1 MPVRPILARMSDVGT
16 WDPGDRVTLSE
27 EHIECVHRACTHL
40 EDADFGLDDAQLR
53 SLAQVVSLDA
63 DQWEAVARNEDAL
76 ELVAW
81 IQFFTLAEARL
92 PGFEAGAK
100 SPVIPLARVLRER
113 GAYPADLTAWI
124 RAHSDNRFLPHGSL
138 LDRL

>member
-1 MPVRPILARMSDVGT
+1 MSDVGT
-16 WDPGDRVTLSE
+16 WDPGDRVTLSAR
-27 EHIECVHRACTHL
+27 HLECVRRGSTHL
-40 EDADFGLDDAQLR
+40 EDANFGLDDAELEL
-53 SLAQVVSLDA
+53 LAPLMSLDA
-63 DQWEAVARNEDAL
+63 DQWTAAAREQDAV

-81 IQFFTLAEARL
+81 IRFFTLAETRL

-100 SPVIPLARVLRER
+100 SPVIPLARWLRER
-113 GAYPADLTAWI
+113 GEYPVDLTSWI

>member
-1 MPVRPILARMSDVGT
+1 MPILARVSDVGT

-27 EHIECVHRACTHL
+27 GRLESVRRAARHL
-40 EDADFGLDDAQLR
+40 DDADFGLDAAELR
-53 SLAQVVSLDA
+53 ALAALMSLEA
-63 DQWEAVARNEDAL
+63 DQWDAAARNEEAP

-81 IQFFTLAEARL
+81 IRFFTLAEARL
-92 PGFEAGAK
+92 PGFEAAAK

>member
-1 MPVRPILARMSDVGT
+1 MSDVGT

-27 EHIECVHRACTHL
+27 RHLECVRRAGTHL
-40 EDADFGLDDAQLR
+40 EDADFGLDEAELR
-53 SLAQVVSLDA
+53 LLAPVMSLDA
-63 DQWEAVARNEDAL
+63 DQWDAAARQEDAP
-76 ELVAW
+76 ELIAW
-81 IQFFTLAEARL
+81 IRFFTLAEARL

-100 SPVIPLARVLRER
+100 SPVIPLARVLRAR
-113 GAYPADLTAWI
+113 GEYPADLTAWI

>member
-1 MPVRPILARMSDVGT
+1 MSDVGS
-16 WDPGDRVTLSE
+16 WDPGDRVTLSA
-27 EHIECVHRACTHL
+27 RHL
-40 EDADFGLDDAQLR
+40 ECLRRAGKHLDAADFGLDEAELR
-53 SLAQVVSLDA
+53 SLAPLMSLDA
-63 DQWEAVARNEDAL
+63 DQWDAAAREEDAL

-81 IQFFTLAEARL
+81 IRFFTLAEARL

-100 SPVIPLARVLRER
+100 SPVIPLARVLRQRHE
-113 GAYPADLTAWI
+113 YPPDLTAWI

>member
-1 MPVRPILARMSDVGT
+1 MSDVGT

-27 EHIECVHRACTHL
+27 EHLECVRRASTHL
-40 EDADFGLDDAQLR
+40 EDAGFGLDEAELR
-53 SLAQVVSLDA
+53 LLAPVMSLDA
-63 DQWEAVARNEDAL
+63 DRWEAVARKEDPGA
-76 ELVAW
+76 LVAW
-81 IQFFTLAEARL
+81 IRFFTLAEARL

-100 SPVIPLARVLRER
+100 SPVIPLARVLREQ

>member
-1 MPVRPILARMSDVGT
+1 MSDVGN
-16 WDPGDRVTLSE
+16 WDPGDRVTLSARRL
-27 EHIECVHRACTHL
+27 ECVRRAAMHL
-40 EDADFGLDDAQLR
+40 EDADFGLDAAELELLAPVM
-53 SLAQVVSLDA
+53 SLAG
-63 DQWEAVARNEDAL
+63 DQWDAAARNEDAP

-81 IQFFTLAEARL
+81 IRFLTLAEARL

-113 GAYPADLTAWI
+113 GAYPTDLTAWI

>member
-1 MPVRPILARMSDVGT
+1 MSDVGT

-27 EHIECVHRACTHL
+27 RHLDCVRRGSTHL
-40 EDADFGLDDAQLR
+40 EEPDFGLDEAELR
-53 SLAQVVSLDA
+53 VLAPVMSLDA
-63 DQWEAVARNEDAL
+63 EQWEAAARKQDIP

-81 IQFFTLAEARL
+81 IRFFTLAEARL

-113 GAYPADLTAWI
+113 GAYPEGLTAWI
-124 RAHSDNRFLPHGSL
+124 KAHSDNRFLPHGSL

>member
-1 MPVRPILARMSDVGT
+1 MSDVGT
-16 WDPGDRVTLSE
+16 WDPGDRVTLSAR
-27 EHIECVHRACTHL
+27 HLECVRRAATHL
-40 EDADFGLDDAQLR
+40 EDADFSLDEGELEL
-53 SLAQVVSLDA
+53 LAPVMSLDA
-63 DQWEAVARNEDAL
+63 DQWDAVARDEDPL

-81 IQFFTLAEARL
+81 IRFFTLAEARL

-100 SPVIPLARVLRER
+100 SPVIPLARALRQR

>member
-1 MPVRPILARMSDVGT
+1 MSDVGT

-27 EHIECVHRACTHL
+27 RHLDCVRRGSTQL
-40 EDADFGLDDAQLR
+40 EEPDFGLDEAELR
-53 SLAQVVSLDA
+53 VLAPVMSLDGE
-63 DQWEAVARNEDAL
+63 QWEAAARKQDAA

-81 IQFFTLAEARL
+81 IRFFTLAEARL

-113 GAYPADLTAWI
+113 GEYPADLTAWI

>member
-1 MPVRPILARMSDVGT
+1 M
-16 WDPGDRVTLSE
+16 
-27 EHIECVHRACTHL
+27 HL
-40 EDADFGLDDAQLR
+40 EDANFGLDEADLKL
-53 SLAQVVSLDA
+53 LAPVMSLDA
-63 DQWEAVARNEDAL
+63 DQWDTAARAEDPL

-81 IQFFTLAEARL
+81 IRFFTLAEARL

>member
-1 MPVRPILARMSDVGT
+1 MGT
-16 WDPGDRVTLSE
+16 WDPGDRATLSE
-27 EHIECVHRACTHL
+27 RLLECVRRAGKHL
-40 EDADFGLDDAQLR
+40 DHADFGLDEAELR
-53 SLAQVVSLDA
+53 SLAPLMALDA
-63 DQWEAVARNEDAL
+63 DQWDAAARNEDGQ

-81 IQFFTLAEARL
+81 IRFFTLAEARL

-100 SPVIPLARVLRER
+100 SPVIPLARVLRQR
-113 GAYPADLTAWI
+113 GEYPPDLTAWI

>member
-1 MPVRPILARMSDVGT
+1 MSDVGT
-16 WDPGDRVTLSE
+16 WDPGDRVTLSAR
-27 EHIECVHRACTHL
+27 HLECVRRGSKRL
-40 EDADFGLDDAQLR
+40 EDAHFGLDGAELELLAPVM
-53 SLAQVVSLDA
+53 SLEA
-63 DQWEAVARNEDAL
+63 DQWDAAARNEDAV

-81 IQFFTLAEARL
+81 IRFFTLAEARL
-92 PGFEAGAK
+92 PAFDAGAK

-113 GAYPADLTAWI
+113 GAYPAELTAWI

>member
-1 MPVRPILARMSDVGT
+1 MGT

-27 EHIECVHRACTHL
+27 RHLECVRRGSTRL
-40 EDADFGLDDAQLR
+40 EDANLGLDEAQLQLLAPVM
-53 SLAQVVSLDA
+53 SLEA
-63 DQWEAVARNEDAL
+63 DQWEAAARQEDAV

-81 IQFFTLAEARL
+81 IRFFTLVEARL

-100 SPVIPLARVLRER
+100 SPVIPLARVLRDR
-113 GAYPADLTAWI
+113 GEYPADLTAWI

>member
-1 MPVRPILARMSDVGT
+1 MLSARH
-16 WDPGDRVTLSE
+16 L
-27 EHIECVHRACTHL
+27 ECVRRAATHL
-40 EDADFGLDDAQLR
+40 EDAGFGLDEAELEL
-53 SLAQVVSLDA
+53 LAPVMSLDA
-63 DQWEAVARNEDAL
+63 DQWDAAARDEDPL

-81 IQFFTLAEARL
+81 VRFFTLAEARL

-100 SPVIPLARVLRER
+100 SPVIPLARALRRR